1 MIIRELNLKNFGKFS
16 GKSFHFCDGVNVI
29 YGPNEAGK
37 TTIYRAIV
45 AILFGLEKQRGRAVG
60 NDTYTA
66 CQPWENPTWYEG
78 SMRFETGGKKFLL
91 ERNFYHGE
99 KSAHFI
105 CETDGEELSVE
116 QGDLEILLGGID
128 AKLFLNTVS
137 VGQKKMKPEES
148 IYDYLQNYIAAASEA
163 GSNAV
168 DVVKALEIL
177 EKKKKDLEQQKKK
190 KVLEIRQLI
199 ERTETKLGMIEK
211 EIDGCK
217 IQLEALEQKK
227 VQDQEDAC
235 EKKTGIFEKLLRWFK
250 KLFCRKRVREEERLK
265 TEKALKYAEKEQF
278 LQELSG
284 EKESYREEL
293 LLEREAFYERLHEQS
308 KEEDIQAV
316 TLAMTRLQEISQTS
330 REEITER
337 LMKKASEVLR
347 CITKGKYQKLL
358 QDDKLQPAVWDGSHK
373 RKLFQVS
380 TGCREQVYLSLRI
393 ALQDLF
399 FEEETLPLIFDD
411 AFAYFDDKRLER
423 LLSYLAELNRQVLI
437 FSCHKREMRILE
449 KMGKHYEKILL

>member
-1 MIIRELNLKNFGKFS
+1 MKIRELNLKNFGKFS
-16 GKSFHFCDGVNVI
+16 GRSFHFCDGINVI

-37 TTIYRAIV
+37 TTIYTAIG
-45 AILFGLEKQRGRAVG
+45 AILFGLEKQRGRAAG

-78 SMRFETGGKKFLL
+78 SMKFETGGKMFLL

-99 KSAHFI
+99 KSAYFI

-116 QGDLEILLGGID
+116 QGDLAAILGGID
-128 AKLFLNTVS
+128 AKLFFNTVS
-137 VGQKKMKPEES
+137 SGQLKMKPEES

-177 EKKKKDLEQQKKK
+177 DKKKKALEQQKKK
-190 KVLEIRQLI
+190 KIMEIRQLI
-199 ERTETKLGMIEK
+199 ERTDTKLEMIEK
-211 EIDGCK
+211 EIGSCQ
-217 IQLEALEQKK
+217 IQLNELRRQKMQTEAEN
-227 VQDQEDAC
+227 C
-235 EKKTGIFEKLLRWFK
+235 EEKTGIFAKLLRWLK
-250 KLFCRKRVREEERLK
+250 KLFCRKRLREEARLK
-265 TEKALKYAEKEQF
+265 QEKALKYAEKQQF
-278 LQELSG
+278 LQELLG

-293 LLEREAFYERLHEQS
+293 VLERDAFYEKLHEQS

-316 TLAMTRLQEISQTS
+316 TLAMKRIQEISQVS
-330 REEITER
+330 REEIIGK
-337 LMKKASEVLR
+337 LMKKASEVLS
-347 CITKGKYQKLL
+347 CITKGKYEKLL
-358 QDDKLQPAVWDGSHK
+358 TDEKLQPAVWDGSHK

-380 TGCREQVYLSLRI
+380 TGCREQVYLSFRI

-423 LLSYLAELNRQVLI
+423 LISYLAGLNRQVLL

-449 KMGKHYEKILL
+449 KMGKQYEKILL